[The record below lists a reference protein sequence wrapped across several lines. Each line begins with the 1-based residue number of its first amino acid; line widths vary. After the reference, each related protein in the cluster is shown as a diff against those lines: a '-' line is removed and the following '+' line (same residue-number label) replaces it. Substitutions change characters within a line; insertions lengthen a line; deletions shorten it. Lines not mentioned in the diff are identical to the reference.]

1 MKKTTLFLLFISFLG
16 NHTFSQTAD
25 EIISTYYEN
34 TGGLENWKKLEG
46 ITMFASVNQMGMEIP
61 IEMIK
66 LKNGNQLTKIT
77 FQGKEINQNVYDGKV
92 LWGNNFMTQEAE
104 KADQESTDNMK
115 QEALDFPD
123 AFMNYKENGYTLEK
137 MEDEDFDGTSCF
149 KLKLTKKPMMVDG
162 KEEQN
167 IVFYYFDKDS
177 FVLIGEQKE
186 VKSGQMKG
194 QMREM
199 KFSDYQEVEGL
210 YFPFSMSQG
219 LKGGE
224 GQAFVLTK
232 MELNPKVDSSI
243 FTFPKK

>member
-1 MKKTTLFLLFISFLG
+1 
-16 NHTFSQTAD
+16 
-25 EIISTYYEN
+25 
-34 TGGLENWKKLEG
+34 
-46 ITMFASVNQMGMEIP
+46 MEIP

-77 FQGKEINQNVYDGKV
+77 FQGKEINQNVYDGEV

-115 QEALDFPD
+115 QEVLDFPD

-167 IVFYYFDKDS
+167 VVFYYFDKDS
-177 FVLIGEQKE
+177 FVPIGQQTE

-194 QMREM
+194 QMGEV
-199 KFSDYQEVEGL
+199 KLSDYQEVDGL
-210 YFPFSMSQG
+210 YFPFSMY
-219 LKGGE
+219 
-224 GQAFVLTK
+224 
-232 MELNPKVDSSI
+232 
-243 FTFPKK
+243 